1 MNKDIKFG
9 FSVIGCYVVIKVN
22 CKLSDNQVD
31 KLRGIYKDWLNII
44 YNGDRGI
51 RVEGVLPRDCVQD
64 FHVELRKAIL
74 ISKVSKLNAEIDA
87 LHAQGAKHT
96 RTITVGSIDLEKIN

>member
-9 FSVIGCYVVIKVN
+9 FSVIGRYTVIKVN

-31 KLRGIYKDWLNII
+31 KLREIYKDWLTLT
-44 YNGDRGI
+44 DHARGI
-51 RVEGVLPRDCVQD
+51 RVEGVLPEGCVQD
-64 FHVELRKAIL
+64 FYVELRKAIL

-87 LHAQGAKHT
+87 LHTQGAKHT
-96 RTITVGSIDLEKIN
+96 RTITVASIDLEKIN